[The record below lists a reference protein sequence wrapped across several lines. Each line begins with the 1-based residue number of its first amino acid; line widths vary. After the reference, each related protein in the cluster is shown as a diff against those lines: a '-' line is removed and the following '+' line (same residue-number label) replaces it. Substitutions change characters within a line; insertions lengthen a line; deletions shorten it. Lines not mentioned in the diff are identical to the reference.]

1 MINYIWII
9 YVFCGHL
16 EWVTRIKGLER
27 VTRMGGLEGV
37 TRMGGLEYII
47 MIMDLRIDGRIGMV
61 LPEELEHN
69 HHTGF

>member
-9 YVFCGHL
+9 YVFCGQL
-16 EWVTRIKGLER
+16 EW

-37 TRMGGLEYII
+37 IR
-47 MIMDLRIDGRIGMV
+47 IMDLRIDGRIGMV
-61 LPEELEHN
+61 LPEELEHK